1 MKATY
6 TIINMKL
13 TKLFDEVISEVE
25 KAFLPILEMKILFYT
40 LKCVVFSDEGEG
52 NRIISELCK
61 CLNQYLYAS
70 DNQWSCDTILRMLK
84 VLYNLI
90 THDIIINGS
99 LICYMNE
106 KIEWELESPIYAPLE
121 ISI

>member
-1 MKATY
+1 MALEELIALENIICVNSKVNLKATY

-70 DNQWSCDTILRMLK
+70 DKFFLLIFFK
-84 VLYNLI
+84 INLFLAVFLFPCF
-90 THDIIINGS
+90 N
-99 LICYMNE
+99 
-106 KIEWELESPIYAPLE
+106 K
-121 ISI
+121 